1 MRKIAI
7 NLETQKRNAPRSL
20 PVTHRRSLVRFVESN
35 VCTHEATYFEF
46 RHDSVF
52 SIFYL
57 TSDSV
62 IPYMRLPQA
71 TINTVRNS
79 PDFRNINLEWNRR
92 QSHDCSN
99 YPDFRVGAARTD
111 TWHCP
116 FSHDWKWRRHILRIQ
131 CTLHRALFWRV
142 NMYLLYAIWTS
153 GLGKIE

>member
-111 TWHCP
+111 T
-116 FSHDWKWRRHILRIQ
+116 
-131 CTLHRALFWRV
+131 
-142 NMYLLYAIWTS
+142 
-153 GLGKIE
+153 